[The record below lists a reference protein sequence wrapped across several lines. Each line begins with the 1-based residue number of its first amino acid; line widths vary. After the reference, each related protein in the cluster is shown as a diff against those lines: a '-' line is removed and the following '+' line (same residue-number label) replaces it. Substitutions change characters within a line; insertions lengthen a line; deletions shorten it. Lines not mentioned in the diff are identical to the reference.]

1 VVAVFHPVIA
11 VFFPPPGPTS
21 TGADTD
27 DLCLYQRRRRRV
39 TPLPPSPPIGPCS
52 TRSSLVSSICFGS
65 STRSVLA
72 ALLDLFWWLPLG
84 SALRCI
90 RLGSASSALVRL
102 GSEGSVESAPL
113 VGSVSVKKTP
123 FVFSTATSVLSL
135 LVPEQS
141 CKFFFC
147 YRCFSSALLPVARRC
162 CSCVV
167 VIVMGSSSTSSDP
180 LLVLRCLMLFD
191 DTNYHD

>member
-27 DLCLYQRRRRRV
+27 DFCLYQRRRRRV

-52 TRSSLVSSICFGS
+52 TRLSLVSSICFGS

-72 ALLDLFWWLPLG
+72 ALLDLFWRLPLG

-102 GSEGSVESAPL
+102 GSEGSVEPAPL

-141 CKFFFC
+141 CKFF
-147 YRCFSSALLPVARRC
+147 LLSLLFL
-162 CSCVV
+162 CSFACLR
-167 VIVMGSSSTSSDP
+167 P
-180 LLVLRCLMLFD
+180 LLLLRCRRRHEFFFD
-191 DTNYHD
+191 FLRPLTSVAMSDAFR